1 MQVYHAARPA
11 RRVAGLEIWRI
22 RPDLCSMGGERGGWE
37 GGGGVAGLVVTGGT
51 DGVTGRYAYRG
62 VSVQPAWP
70 GSDSE
75 VPARPGS
82 DWGVNKLY

>member
-1 MQVYHAARPA
+1 MVGKGEGR
-11 RRVAGLEIWRI
+11 
-22 RPDLCSMGGERGGWE
+22 MGE
-37 GGGGVAGLVVTGGT
+37 GGVTGLVVTGGT

-70 GSDSE
+70 GSDSG

-82 DWGVNKLY
+82 DSGVNKLY

>member
-1 MQVYHAARPA
+1 MVGR
-11 RRVAGLEIWRI
+11 
-22 RPDLCSMGGERGGWE
+22 GEGRM
-37 GGGGVAGLVVTGGT
+37 GGGGVTGLVVTGGT

-70 GSDSE
+70 GSDSG

-82 DWGVNKLY
+82 D